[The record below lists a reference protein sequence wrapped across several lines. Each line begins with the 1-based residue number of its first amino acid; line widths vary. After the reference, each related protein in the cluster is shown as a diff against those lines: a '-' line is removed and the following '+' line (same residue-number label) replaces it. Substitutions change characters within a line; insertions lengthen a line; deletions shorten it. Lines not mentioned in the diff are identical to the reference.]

1 AVPAYWVFGRS
12 KFYGYVIARRG
23 GLAAVEPIARQFLQ
37 NLADRNLVGQPE
49 RDRPLLVE
57 QLAKLPFT
65 RGNDA
70 ELLVD
75 GQSTFRSIFEGISKA
90 EDYVLV
96 QFYIIR
102 DDDLGRELKRLLIER
117 ARAGIRCY
125 LLYDEIGSRLPHAYC
140 AELIEAG
147 VPVLP
152 FNTRRGLANRFQINF
167 RNHRKIVIV
176 DGKQAWVG
184 GLNVGNEYM

>member
-1 AVPAYWVFGRS
+1 MWTLAFLLAYMLGFCSAVHAIMSTRTAQGSIAWAVSLITFPFIAVPAYWVFGRS

-37 NLADRNLVGQPE
+37 NLAERNLIGQPE

-90 EDYVLV
+90 EVYVLV

-102 DDDLGRELKRLLIER
+102 DDDLGCELKRLLIER

-125 LLYDEIGSRLPHAYC
+125 LLYDEIGSRLPRAYC
-140 AELIEAG
+140 TELIEAG
-147 VPVLP
+147 VP
-152 FNTRRGLANRFQINF
+152 
-167 RNHRKIVIV
+167 
-176 DGKQAWVG
+176 
-184 GLNVGNEYM
+184 